1 MLHILHRSTIRHVS
15 TIGHLGASQVAVETE
30 GNTRDEDAHVRIY
43 VSSRFRADHTPT
55 RKQNAPP
62 LAPAADTPAGFMA
75 DRQHTDNPLLVLTRI
90 CHQTVFRF
98 SAPGKSSR

>member
-30 GNTRDEDAHVRIY
+30 GNTRDEDAH
-43 VSSRFRADHTPT
+43 
-55 RKQNAPP
+55 KQKAPP
-62 LAPAADTPAGFMA
+62 LAPAADTPAGFIA

-90 CHQTVFRF
+90 CHQTVFQF
-98 SAPGKSSR
+98 SAPGKPSR